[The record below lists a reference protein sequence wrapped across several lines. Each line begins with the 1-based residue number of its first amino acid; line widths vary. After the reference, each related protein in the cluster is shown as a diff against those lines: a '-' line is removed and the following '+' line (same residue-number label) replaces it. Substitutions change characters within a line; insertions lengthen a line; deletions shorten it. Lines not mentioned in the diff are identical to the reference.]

1 MCYFAKHTF
10 IKIISPRGRKNKNTP
25 KIKKK
30 TRKFDMEKIIKL
42 CDIPVPTTISLQF
55 ITFIRHKVQV

>member
-1 MCYFAKHTF
+1 MFKG
-10 IKIISPRGRKNKNTP
+10 KKKQNTP

-42 CDIPVPTTISLQF
+42 CDIPIPTTISLQF